1 MELQFAS
8 PTHAPA
14 RAALRLPTKVAHP
27 LGRMHMV
34 RDGFLY
40 AGLVAGATSQ
50 RHSTL
55 IYLSLDGS
63 EFTVESGGQR
73 HRASALLVGPG
84 VHKCLQGGGVPLVC
98 LDIFPTHRS
107 YRVFAHAH
115 PAIQPWPRE
124 HFDGMADDLHAF
136 HDGRMSIGDADRLHG
151 RLVALAVERMPTLK
165 PIDTRVREVMRLLRE
180 SHHRSMQE
188 LAEAVCLSKDW
199 LVHLFQREAGI
210 SLRKYEQALKLQAAA
225 TYVNRGV
232 SMTEVAANAGFAD
245 SAHFSKMWK
254 QHFGFPPRR
263 LFVGTDLITV
273 DPLPWPT
280 CIER

>member
-1 MELQFAS
+1 MDLQFAS
-8 PTHAPA
+8 ETRSRTASRLPA
-14 RAALRLPTKVAHP
+14 RVAHP
-27 LGRMHMV
+27 FGRMHLV

-40 AGLVAGATSQ
+40 AGLVAGVKSQ

-63 EFTVESGGQR
+63 EFTVESGGER
-73 HRASALLVGPG
+73 HRAAAMLVGPG
-84 VHKCLQGGGVPLVC
+84 VHKCLQGGAAPLMC

-124 HFDGMADDLHAF
+124 HFCSIVDELHAF
-136 HDGRMSIGDADRLHG
+136 HDGSMGLSAADRLHG
-151 RLVALAVERMPTLK
+151 QLVALAEERMPPLK
-165 PIDTRVREVMRLLRE
+165 PIDARVREVMRLLRE
-180 SHHRSMQE
+180 SHHRSMEE

-210 SLRKYEQALKLQAAA
+210 SLRKFEQALKLQAAA

-245 SAHFSKMWK
+245 SAHFSKLWK

-273 DPLPWPT
+273 DPLPWPS
-280 CIER
+280 CIQR